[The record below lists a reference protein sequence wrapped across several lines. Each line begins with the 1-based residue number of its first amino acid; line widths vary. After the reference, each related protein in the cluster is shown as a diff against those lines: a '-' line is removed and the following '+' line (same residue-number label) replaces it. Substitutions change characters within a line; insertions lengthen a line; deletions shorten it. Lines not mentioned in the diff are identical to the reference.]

1 MPLVTIHLRK
11 GTSIEYRA
19 SIASG
24 VHRALVQ
31 ALQIPE
37 ADRFQII
44 QEHDTN
50 ALVYD
55 PEYLGVQ
62 RSDKIVFVQIT
73 LSAGRKPAQ
82 KRRLYQCIVENLA
95 ADPGIRLQDVLIVL
109 TETLWENW
117 SFGNGEAQYTT

>member
-11 GTSIEYRA
+11 GTSIEYRD

-31 ALQIPE
+31 ALQIAE

-82 KRRLYQCIVENLA
+82 KRRLYQFIVENLA